1 MSYMSLSYLML
12 RSMKVIGKIKLFWV
26 IAEFLEDIVQSQ
38 FDTSWK
44 PLAGILYYSIE
55 RMKR

>member
-1 MSYMSLSYLML
+1 MSLSYLML